1 MAGERD
7 PEAGSG
13 SREGDASAT
22 ESKKEREADVGEVFM
37 CGGDI
42 YICIVGI
49 VLALLALFNLFGG
62 TASKIFAV
70 IKLII
75 AIGYAA
81 AIIYGVVKKD
91 AKVIAGV
98 MIATLVLIVFDIIG
112 LVLALFGRAT
122 IWERIVS
129 IFFGILRICFMAH
142 VFFVANQV
150 RIAYKELDDEPV

>member
-1 MAGERD
+1 MVFQ
-7 PEAGSG
+7 
-13 SREGDASAT
+13 
-22 ESKKEREADVGEVFM
+22 VGEVFM

-98 MIATLVLIVFDIIG
+98 MIATVRPSII
-112 LVLALFGRAT
+112 
-122 IWERIVS
+122 
-129 IFFGILRICFMAH
+129 
-142 VFFVANQV
+142 
-150 RIAYKELDDEPV
+150 